1 MYFVVYLK
9 KLNKNA
15 ILPISWIK
23 DVENHF
29 EKFVNNS
36 INSSQK
42 FQCYYTTDRNAFDEN
57 GVPRIDLEPNF
68 DMHYVENIDDEFDG
82 CFEGKLKKFKSKF
95 RFVTILNKVK

>member
-15 ILPISWIK
+15 ILPIPWIK
-23 DVENHF
+23 DAENHF

-42 FQCYYTTDRNAFDEN
+42 FLYTTDQNAFDEN
-57 GVPRIDLEPNF
+57 GVPKIRLEPNF
-68 DMHYVENIDDEFDG
+68 DMHYVENIDDEFDSS
-82 CFEGKLKKFKSKF
+82 FEGKLKKFKSKF
-95 RFVTILNKVK
+95 RSVTIINKVK